1 MLSHAWTGAA
11 QHLIPTQRARSVP
24 PGGTHPNV
32 CRAQYLRAYQTP
44 AAFQVAG
51 RARRT
56 WTDEEMLQRLW
67 QLTATRVYRLHTGQM
82 GKVGAF
88 PSHKTVQ
95 RPCSEQG

>member
-1 MLSHAWTGAA
+1 MYAFRCLDRRRTT
-11 QHLIPTQRARSVP
+11 PDPDPARSVP

-51 RARRT
+51 RARRA

-67 QLTATRVYRLHTGQM
+67 QLTATCVYRLRIGQK

-88 PSHKTVQ
+88 PS
-95 RPCSEQG
+95 